1 MAAEDAVV
9 DSILRLTS
17 TVLVEG
23 TKLGFTVAGY
33 GFKAIGVTYYALA
46 QAIARKRERGEKLTG
61 GEVTFEKMMKSGED
75 IHAVWIKKDD
85 LKNVSTIAQQLG
97 ISFFAVQNGDELQKS
112 KGFLSRLGKEADEVI
127 TFSDNYSDMVSIS
140 YRASDEV
147 RMAHILE
154 MFDTFDPSQIT
165 VDDPTEKSENGVVN
179 DVVEADIDEVEEFMA
194 ANGVEV
200 EIPPEV
206 VEYKEVNQN
215 ELTQTTNEPASE
227 KNLQPLNEKANK
239 TAQSTGNKLCFEQFG
254 FDQMPTKAEFDAAY
268 IKYITEN
275 NINPNE
281 PNIINAFYEQGC
293 KLISGEV
300 KGQVLITS
308 PEIESIVSQAAKAK
322 DAVLPEC
329 YQFFGFDKTPTVK
342 ELKQAF
348 QKMGEVDS
356 KTANEMYNAAL
367 KLMEKSPSVRE
378 TLQAKQELHTL
389 REAGSEKA
397 AEKALAA
404 GKNLEQ
410 NIRG

>member
-1 MAAEDAVV
+1 MAAEDVVV

-46 QAIARKRERGEKLTG
+46 QSISRKRERGEKLTG

-85 LKNVSTIAQQLG
+85 LKNISTIAQQLG

-112 KGFLSRLGKEADEVI
+112 KGFLSRLGKGADEVI

-165 VDDPTEKSENGVVN
+165 VADPTEKTENGVVN
-179 DVVEADIDEVEEFMA
+179 DVVEADIDEVEEFIA
-194 ANGVEV
+194 SNGVEV

-215 ELTQTTNEPASE
+215 ELTQTTNEPASV
-227 KNLQPLNEKANK
+227 KNLQPLNEKTNK
-239 TAQSTGNKLCFEQFG
+239 AAQATGNKLCFEQFG
-254 FDQMPTKAEFDAAY
+254 FNQMPTKAEFDAAY
-268 IKYITEN
+268 IKYITDN

-308 PEIESIVSQAAKAK
+308 PEIESIVAAKAPE
-322 DAVLPEC
+322 ATLPEC
-329 YQFFGFDKTPTVK
+329 YQYFGFDKTPSVK

-348 QKMGEVDS
+348 KNMEGNDS
-356 KTANEMYNAAL
+356 KTKKKMYSDAL
-367 KLMEKSPSVRE
+367 KLMEKSQSVRE
-378 TLQAKQELHTL
+378 TLQAKQELHSL
-389 REAGSEKA
+389 REAGSEKS
-397 AEKALAA
+397 AEKVLEVD
-404 GKNLEQ
+404 KNIEQ